1 MSVPAA
7 YGAIIVIWS
16 ATPLAIKWSGEG
28 PGFLFGVF
36 GRMVLGL
43 VVSLVLMV
51 ALRVRFPWNDAARRT
66 YAAAALGA
74 FGTMLCIYWA
84 AQYIPSGIIAILFG
98 LTPLITGLFASLWLD
113 EESLTPAKLAGVLSA
128 LAGLVVIFGSG
139 LSLGAH
145 AISGIA
151 VVLLGVVL
159 QSAGAVLIKRVNAGL
174 HGLAVTGGT
183 LTIVTPLFF
192 LAWLVFD
199 GHSPPALPA
208 RAAASILYLGVIG
221 SVLGFSLYFYVLKHV
236 EANVASLIT
245 LVSPVFALIL
255 GQIVNG
261 EPITTQVWAGAALVL
276 GGLAIHQWGP
286 ALGRWRREGSR

>member
-16 ATPLAIKWSGEG
+16 TTPLAIKWSGEG
-28 PGFLFGVF
+28 PGFLFGVL

-43 VVSLVLMV
+43 LVSLALLV
-51 ALRVRFPWNDAARRT
+51 ALRVRFPWDAGARRT

-98 LTPLITGLFASLWLD
+98 LVPLVTGLFANLWLD
-113 EESLTPAKLAGVLSA
+113 EESFTPARLAGVLSA
-128 LAGLVVIFGSG
+128 LTGLVVIFGSG
-139 LSLGAH
+139 LTLGAH
-145 AISGIA
+145 AVSGIA
-151 VVLLGVVL
+151 AVLLGVVL

-183 LTIVTPLFF
+183 LAIVTPLFF

-199 GHSPPALPA
+199 GHAPAALPA
-208 RAAASILYLGVIG
+208 RAAASILYLGVVG

-261 EPITTQVWAGAALVL
+261 EPITATVWAGAALVL
-276 GGLAIHQWGP
+276 GGLAIHQWGTVFV
-286 ALGRWRREGSR
+286 RTR